1 WKEPHGVQEFNFKE
15 LAKATKNFAPERKIG
30 EGSFGS
36 VYMGRLPDG
45 RVVAIKH
52 RSRNSLQE
60 RLAGSPPARPNV
72 VVVVIVTSDGVLEDT
87 HGDTARCVAGHRVP
101 AVLR

>member
-1 WKEPHGVQEFNFKE
+1 VHG
-15 LAKATKNFAPERKIG
+15 
-30 EGSFGS
+30 
-36 VYMGRLPDG
+36 
-45 RVVAIKH
+45 
-52 RSRNSLQE
+52 E